1 MKSALQRVNKTIANI
16 MSAIEKGVVTNT
28 TKSRL
33 EELETEQIIRKV
45 STEMHEIT
53 ILFKGGTV
61 KTKYITTIFTSLYNK
76 RA

>member
-1 MKSALQRVNKTIANI
+1 MATLKSDLQRVNKTIANI

-45 STEMHEIT
+45 STETHEIAR
-53 ILFKGGTV
+53 LF
-61 KTKYITTIFTSLYNK
+61 
-76 RA
+76 